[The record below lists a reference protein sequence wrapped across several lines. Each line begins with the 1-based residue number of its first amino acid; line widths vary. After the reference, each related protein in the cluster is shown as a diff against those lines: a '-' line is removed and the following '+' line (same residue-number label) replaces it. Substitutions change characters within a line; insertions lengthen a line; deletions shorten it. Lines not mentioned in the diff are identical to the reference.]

1 MKKFNFGYR
10 KVGKVLVACA
20 VAVSTFGVM
29 LATST
34 VHAED
39 IGTSNSIVVEVPAT
53 VIENQSS
60 KLEVLN
66 NVETFNSNS
75 EDTSL
80 LSETTVDRAVVEEEI
95 ATDTSLLSETEK
107 EIATVSTEISS
118 LQAEIDDLKLQQSV
132 LENEKQTIEEEMPS
146 FSMISHRGYN
156 EVAPENNMVAF
167 ERAVQ
172 DGFKEL
178 ETDLYF
184 TKDNVPVLNH
194 DDFINIVARNDDGSE
209 LEKIVS
215 ISNSTFEEL
224 QQYDFGI
231 SKGQDFKGTKISTFE
246 QLLQYAS
253 EEERIDKLHVEL
265 KMPFTYEQKEKLVSM
280 VNHYGLSDKV
290 GWQSFHWEEFKD
302 MDYLAPTMQF
312 ELLAM
317 EYSDAMLSAAKSFDN
332 GQRNVVLSLAVRRES
347 LRKALTTGYDVYT
360 WTVNHDWHMNA
371 IKEFAFDLKGIM
383 TNSSFALE
391 DVLKGEFKDN
401 LLEKEHQIQLIK
413 SKITDKLTML
423 ANKEVELTSLEIKYS
438 SISRISKDKEKEK
451 EIVNNDL
458 FVQSVASHSQPE
470 LVSKISN
477 AGDEIKTTS
486 LSTLPKKEKE
496 IVNNDL
502 FVQSVA
508 SHSQSELVSKISNAG
523 DESKTTSLSTLPKTG
538 DVDSVGSF
546 LGKIIG
552 LCYLFIYSIGLK
564 NNKKKVG

>member
-20 VAVSTFGVM
+20 VAVATFGVM

-34 VHAED
+34 VHAEE
-39 IGTSNSIVVEVPAT
+39 IGTSNSIAVEVPAT

-75 EDTSL
+75 K
-80 LSETTVDRAVVEEEI
+80 
-95 ATDTSLLSETEK
+95 DTSLLSETEE

-167 ERAVQ
+167 ERAVE
-172 DGFKEL
+172 DGFTEL

-194 DDFINIVARNDDGSE
+194 DDFINIVARNNDGSE
-209 LEKIVS
+209 LDKIVS

-224 QQYDFGI
+224 QEYDFGI

-302 MDYLAPTMQF
+302 MDYLVPTMQF

-391 DVLKGEFKDN
+391 DVLKGEFKHN

-413 SKITDKLTML
+413 SKITDKLAILT
-423 ANKEVELTSLEIKYS
+423 NKEVELTSLKIKNS
-438 SISRISKDKEKEK
+438 SISLISKDTENEK
-451 EIVNNDL
+451 EIANNDL
-458 FVQSVASHSQPE
+458 FVQSTDSQ
-470 LVSKISN
+470 SADS
-477 AGDEIKTTS
+477 
-486 LSTLPKKEKE
+486 
-496 IVNNDL
+496 
-502 FVQSVA
+502 QSA
-508 SHSQSELVSKISNAG
+508 DSHSQSELVSKISNAR
-523 DESKTTSLSTLPKTG
+523 DEIKTTSLSTLPKNEKEIANNDLFVQSTDSQSADSHSQSELVSKISNARDEIKTTSLSTLPKTG
-538 DVDSVGSF
+538 ELDSVGSF
-546 LGKIIG
+546 LGKVIG
-552 LCYLFIYSIGLK
+552 LSFLFIYLIGFK
-564 NNKKKVG
+564 NNNKRKLVKK